1 MVHVGDQA
9 QVFMLECEAVSPLPS
24 LPLNFS
30 DLISMPIRKQP
41 IIMGLLI
48 WPLPADKRQPAREQE
63 AQLHLEP
70 PLRTDTYR
78 FRSQAI
84 LIISSKFL
92 CNDKSFSMY
101 RPGAAPGDGGGKAG
115 RTTMGLS
122 MCFSFRSLRRV
133 TRLWHPWPLNIC
145 KLHCK

>member
-1 MVHVGDQA
+1 MVHVGDRA

-30 DLISMPIRKQP
+30 DLISITIRKQP
-41 IIMGLLI
+41 IIMGLLL
-48 WPLPADKRQPAREQE
+48 WSLPADKHQPAQAPET
-63 AQLHLEP
+63 QLHLEP
-70 PLRTDTYR
+70 PLRTDTYHYC
-78 FRSQAI
+78 SQAI

-92 CNDKSFSMY
+92 SNDKSFSMY
-101 RPGAAPGDGGGKAG
+101 RPGAAPGDSGDKAG

-122 MCFSFRSLRRV
+122 MCFSLRSLGRV
-133 TRLWHPWPLNIC
+133 TRLWHPWPPNIC